1 MKMPQTPEDPEQL
14 WGLRRLLTQR
24 TGPGVDVSDFRRRLA
39 LGGDQG
45 ETQRELQVQLALG
58 ALPCNDTPTV
68 PAGSR
73 PSPETAPPTPAPPA
87 DGTAAGC
94 SAATTDRRPLG

>member
-14 WGLRRLLTQR
+14 WGLPRLLTQR

-58 ALPCNDTPTV
+58 ALRGLRQGREHLQPLREVAHGFHRRRARAGPLAGALPVVDT
-68 PAGSR
+68 R
-73 PSPETAPPTPAPPA
+73 R
-87 DGTAAGC
+87 AA
-94 SAATTDRRPLG
+94 A